1 MTTWATSGQPD
12 RRAEWASMA
21 ACFAMISY
29 QVRAKA
35 VRDAFFLSQFEVTS
49 LPYMVIVAAL
59 ISIAAVLGAARV
71 ISRFTPARVVP
82 AAFAASAVLH
92 MFVWIYSDAHPRV
105 AAVLVYLLSIGVGSI
120 LTSGFWSILNER
132 FDTYNAKAIV
142 GRVAGAGTLGGMISG
157 LVAARMATMAPVPA
171 MIPVL
176 AAYQFI
182 CGVLLFTLNPPVVT
196 EREPAEQPEASGLE
210 VLRQTPYLKTLAALV
225 ILGTIS
231 AAMIDYA
238 FKASALAEYGKG
250 EHMLRFLALFYSA
263 TGILTF
269 LVQTVLTKY
278 VLTSL
283 GTARTVATLP
293 FAVTVGGVL
302 ALLSTGLWTTTVAR
316 GLETVFRGSLFRAGY
331 EIFYM
336 PMPLHEKR
344 AAKGVIDVA
353 FDRMGDAIGSGFV
366 SLVIALGVTVVPPV
380 VLTGAVLVALAGL
393 YVASRLE
400 GAYIDVLE
408 HGMRDRA
415 SEVVA
420 AAAASETLGLSMFGG
435 SMSMGLSMV
444 NPQPELSMTT
454 VPGSH
459 SVTHLPQPPS
469 NTGHSTII
477 STDPVLQQI
486 ATLRY
491 GQRNE
496 IRHAIRNFDGR
507 AELVPHLIQLLGRD
521 DVSKVVIH
529 ALMPIAERHGGQL
542 LDALL
547 SETTDFSIR
556 RRIPRILAH
565 TPRQMVVDGLLLGLN
580 DRRFEVRFQCGRT
593 LAALAEQ
600 NRLLRFQPN
609 EIFGYIQKEVA
620 VSKPVWES
628 HRLLDQEDAETSPMF
643 DEFLR
648 TRTSRGLQHIFALLS
663 LVLPAEPLRLA
674 FQGLHVDDPQ
684 LRGTALEYLSSVLPR
699 ETRERLWP
707 LIEDRDPREMPKD
720 NRSREQILDELMRAD
735 QTIYSRIEE
744 LRKRGGE
751 SAVS

>member
-1 MTTWATSGQPD
+1 
-12 RRAEWASMA
+12 MA

-29 QVRAKA
+29 QVGAKA
-35 VRDAFFLSQFEVTS
+35 VRDAFFLTQFEVTS
-49 LPYMVIVAAL
+49 LPYMVMVAAL
-59 ISIAAVLGAARV
+59 LSIVAVLGAARAM
-71 ISRFTPARVVP
+71 SRFTPARVVP
-82 AAFAASAVLH
+82 ASFAASAVLH
-92 MFVWIYSDAHPRV
+92 VLIWFYSDSHPRA
-105 AAVLVYLLSIGVGSI
+105 AAVFVYLLSIGVGSI
-120 LTSGFWSILNER
+120 LTSGFWSMLNER
-132 FDTYNAKAIV
+132 FDTYNAKSIV

-157 LVAARMATMAPVPA
+157 LVAARISSMAPIPA

-176 AAYQFI
+176 AFYQLVCAI
-182 CGVLLFTLNPPVVT
+182 LLFTVDAPAP
-196 EREPAEQPEASGLE
+196 REKPREQPEASGFE

-225 ILGTIS
+225 IVGTVS

-238 FKASALAEYGKG
+238 FKAAALTEYGKG
-250 EHMLRFLALFYSA
+250 EHLLRFLALFYSA

-269 LVQTVLTKY
+269 LVQTVLTKF

-302 ALLSTGLWTTTVAR
+302 ALLTSGLWTTTVAR
-316 GLETVFRGSLFRAGY
+316 GLEAVFRGSLFRAGY

-353 FDRMGDAIGSGFV
+353 FDRMGDALGSGFV
-366 SLVIALGVTVVPPV
+366 SLVIALGVTVVSPV

-420 AAAASETLGLSMFGG
+420 AAAAHESLGLSMFGG
-435 SMSMGLSMV
+435 SMTVGMSMLSRA
-444 NPQPELSMTT
+444 PEAMSVTT
-454 VPGSH
+454 LPGSPT
-459 SVTHLPQPPS
+459 VTQFTSPPTH
-469 NTGHSTII
+469 TGHSTII
-477 STDPVLQQI
+477 STDPILQQI
-486 ATLRY
+486 ASLRF
-491 GQRNE
+491 GDRSE
-496 IRHAIRNFDGR
+496 IRR
-507 AELVPHLIQLLGRD
+507 AVREAGGHPELVPHLILLLGRD
-521 DVSKVVIH
+521 DVSNLVIQ
-529 ALMPIAERHGGQL
+529 ALLPLAERHAGQL

-547 SETTDFSIR
+547 NESTDFAIR
-556 RRIPRILAH
+556 RRIPRILRN
-565 TPRQMVVDGLLLGLN
+565 TPRQMVADGLLLALN

-593 LAALAEQ
+593 LAALASQ
-600 NRLLRFQPN
+600 NRLLRFQST

-628 HRLLDQEDAETSPMF
+628 HRLLDQQEDPETSPMF
-643 DEFLR
+643 DEYLR
-648 TRTSRGLQHIFALLS
+648 SRTSRGLQHIFALLS

-674 FQGLHVDDPQ
+674 FQGLHVEDPQ

-699 ETRERLWP
+699 ETRDRLWP
-707 LIEDRDPREMPKD
+707 LIDDKDLREPAAKD
-720 NRSREQILDELMRAD
+720 HRSREQILEELMRAD
-735 QTIYSRIEE
+735 QTIYTRIEE
-744 LRKRGGE
+744 LRKRSG
-751 SAVS
+751 